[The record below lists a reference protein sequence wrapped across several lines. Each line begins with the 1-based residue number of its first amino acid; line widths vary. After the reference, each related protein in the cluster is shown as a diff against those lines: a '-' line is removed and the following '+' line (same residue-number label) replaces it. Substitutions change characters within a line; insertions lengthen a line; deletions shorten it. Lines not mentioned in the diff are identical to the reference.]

1 MAAHSIGVEARMPL
15 DESHIVL
22 ESRHEPRARRRA
34 ATVAE
39 RLNLQSLLGGPRTQ
53 LTFYKEGLLAV
64 RTSGYGV
71 RPKECTLDLRYLD
84 PRPTVSRIAARQMLY
99 PAVAAAV
106 FAAVLVGA
114 AWLGVLSPLAGLVPA
129 FALGA
134 AACILALRFLHRTGE
149 RAVFRTARGQAEVLV
164 LFSALGTTAELRR
177 VVPIVVA
184 AIRCAGA
191 DGVTDNTSYLREE
204 IREHYRL
211 AQSGVISEDE
221 CSTSTQRILHQFV

>member
-1 MAAHSIGVEARMPL
+1 MAAQSIGVEARAPL

-34 ATVAE
+34 ATIAQQFD
-39 RLNLQSLLGGPRTQ
+39 LKSLLGGPRTR
-53 LTFYKEGLLAV
+53 LTIYKEGLLAV

-84 PRPTVSRIAARQMLY
+84 PRPTVSRSAARQVLY
-99 PAVAAAV
+99 PAGGAAALAAA
-106 FAAVLVGA
+106 FAGA
-114 AWLGVLSPLAGLVPA
+114 TGLGALSPLMGLVPA

-134 AACILALRFLHRTGE
+134 AACILALRFLHRAGE

-164 LFSALGTTAELRR
+164 LFGAFGAAAELRQ
-177 VVPIVVA
+177 VVPAVVA
-184 AIRCAGA
+184 AIHGAGA
-191 DGVTDNTSYLREE
+191 DAETDNTSYLRDE